1 MTEHETA
8 SDISF
13 FEKQARENLS
23 LSPKQLAAFL
33 KQARALRRN
42 LQLRRRQKQERQK
55 QCTHSK

>member
-1 MTEHETA
+1 MTENET
-8 SDISF
+8 DISS

-42 LQLRRRQKQERQK
+42 LSLRRRQKQERQK
-55 QCTHSK
+55 QCMPSK